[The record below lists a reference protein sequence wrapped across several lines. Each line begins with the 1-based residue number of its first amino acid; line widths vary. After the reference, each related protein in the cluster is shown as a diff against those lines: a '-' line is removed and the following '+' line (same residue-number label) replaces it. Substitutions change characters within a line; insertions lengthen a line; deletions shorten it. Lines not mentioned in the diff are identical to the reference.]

1 LGVILIVATMKK
13 AYGLST
19 MYQIPKMLVALRVR
33 PAVVKAC
40 TGSELTLDTS

>member
-1 LGVILIVATMKK
+1 MGVILIVATMKR

-19 MYQIPKMLVALRVR
+19 MYQIPKMLVVLRVR

-40 TGSELTLDTS
+40 SGSELPLDTS